1 VPRFHLAVLI
11 LAATLAACAKPVG
24 VERVDPQ
31 TAQRALTRNV
41 LSSGEPSSFAKAQLL
56 QRGLWNRYLDTP
68 SQALELLRAELGG
81 PIDDQLLFALAELSF
96 HQGQKAGSTA
106 QFLAAACYAYAFL
119 FPESGKEAGP
129 YDARTRLALDLYN
142 RGLGRGFQADGDDA
156 VALRGGSF
164 ALPFGQL
171 EVELDPTGFEW
182 AGYRFA
188 RFKDLS
194 RFELRGLRNR
204 YRRPG
209 IGAALG
215 GSLDPPDGAGDA
227 PPALRVPPG
236 ITIPVT
242 ALLRIERP
250 RESVIEGH
258 VRGTLRIFA
267 EQREPDVTID
277 SRVVPLEYEPSAAL
291 AYTLE
296 GSKLWSFENKGFLS
310 GDFRSELDG
319 LYSLIPYRPRR
330 IPVVLVH
337 GTASSPARW
346 AQMINELANDP
357 RLHSRYQ
364 FWLFL
369 YNTGNPILYSA
380 SVLRHSLID
389 AVAQLDPTSVD
400 PALRN
405 MVVIGH
411 SQGGLL
417 TRLMVTDSG
426 DRFWDSTFKKPL
438 DQLEISP
445 DTHSLMESAFFF
457 EAVPSVTSVVFIST
471 PHRGSYLA
479 GRRLAAL
486 LGRLVSFPFRL
497 AAVGGEVLTNNQD
510 ALAGRKL
517 KRVASSVDNMN
528 PKHPFSV
535 TLSASP
541 IAAGVTAHSI
551 ISVKGDGPPWA
562 GKNDGV
568 VAYDSAH
575 MEDVAS
581 ELVVR
586 SGHSTQGEPATI
598 EEVRRIL
605 LEHVEAR

>member
-1 VPRFHLAVLI
+1 VPRFRLALLI
-11 LAATLAACAKPVG
+11 LAACLVACASPVG

-31 TAQRALTRNV
+31 SAQQAMTRNV

-56 QRGLWNRYLDTP
+56 QRGLWNRYLEVPDEAL
-68 SQALELLRAELGG
+68 QALHDQLGTG
-81 PIDDQLLFALAELSF
+81 LDDRLLFALAEFSF
-96 HQGQKAGSTA
+96 HQGQKTGNTA

-119 FPESGKEAGP
+119 FPESGDEASA

-142 RGLGRGFQADGDDA
+142 RGLSRGFQSEKEET
-156 VALRGGSF
+156 VYLRAGSF

-171 EVELDPTGFEW
+171 EVELQPNGFEW

-188 RFKDLS
+188 RFKDLY
-194 RFELRGLRNR
+194 RFEVRGLRNR

-215 GSLDPPDGAGDA
+215 GSLDPPERAAEA
-227 PPALRVPPG
+227 PPALRVPAG
-236 ITIPVT
+236 ITLPVT
-242 ALLRIERP
+242 ALLRIQQP
-250 RESVIEGH
+250 RQSVIAGH

-267 EQREPDVTID
+267 KERSPDVKIG

-296 GSKLWSFENKGFLS
+296 RSKLWSFENRGFLS
-310 GDFRSELDG
+310 GEFESGLDG
-319 LYSLIPYRPRR
+319 LYSLTPYRRGR

-357 RLHSRYQ
+357 RLHSHYQ

-380 SVLRHSLID
+380 SILRHSLVA
-389 AVAQLDPTSVD
+389 AVAELDPQGVD
-400 PALRN
+400 PALQE
-405 MVVIGH
+405 VVVMGH

-426 DRFWDSTFKKPL
+426 DRFWDAIFNKPL
-438 DQLEISP
+438 DQLELRL
-445 DTHSLMESAFFF
+445 DTRAVLESAFFF
-457 EAVPSVTSVVFIST
+457 EPVPSVKRVVFIST
-471 PHRGSYLA
+471 PHRGSFLA
-479 GRRLAAL
+479 GRRIAGL
-486 LGRLVSFPFRL
+486 LNRMVSFPFRL
-497 AAVGGEVLTNNQD
+497 AGTGAEVLTNNQD
-510 ALAGRKL
+510 ALASRKM
-517 KRVASSVDNMN
+517 KRMSTSVENMN
-528 PKHPFSV
+528 PKDPFSV

-551 ISVKGDGPPWA
+551 ISVKSDGPPWS
-562 GKNDGV
+562 GKSDGV
-568 VAYDSAH
+568 VAFDSAS
-575 MEDVAS
+575 MEGVES

>member
-1 VPRFHLAVLI
+1 MPGFRAAVLI
-11 LAATLAACAKPVG
+11 LAAALVACASPVG

-31 TAQRALTRNV
+31 SAQRALTRNV
-41 LSSGEPSSFAKAQLL
+41 LSAGVPSSFSKAQLL
-56 QRGLWNRYLDTP
+56 QRGLWNRYNDAPDETL
-68 SQALELLRAELGG
+68 QALRDQLGTG
-81 PIDDQLLFALAELSF
+81 LDEQLLFALAELSF
-96 HQGQKAGSTA
+96 HQGQMTGSTA

-119 FPESGKEAGP
+119 FPQSGKEPGA

-142 RGLGRGFQADGDDA
+142 RGLSRGFQTDEDEA
-156 VALRGGSF
+156 VELREGSF

-171 EVELDPTGFEW
+171 EVELEPTGFDW

-188 RFKDLS
+188 HFKDLY
-194 RFELRGLRNR
+194 RFEVRGLRNR

-215 GSLDPPDGAGDA
+215 GSLDPPDHAA
-227 PPALRVPPG
+227 ENAPALRVPAG
-236 ITIPVT
+236 ITLPVT

-250 RESVIEGH
+250 RESVIAGH

-267 EQREPDVTID
+267 EEREPDVSIG
-277 SRVVPLEYEPSAAL
+277 SRIVPLEYEPSAAL

-310 GDFRSELDG
+310 GEFLSELDG
-319 LYSLIPYRPRR
+319 LYSLTPYRSGR

-417 TRLMVTDSG
+417 TRLMVTGSG

-438 DQLEISP
+438 DQLEIGP
-445 DTHSLMESAFFF
+445 DTHALLESAFFF

-497 AAVGGEVLTNNQD
+497 AAVSGEVLTNNQD

-541 IAAGVTAHSI
+541 IAPGVTAHSI
-551 ISVKGDGPPWA
+551 IAVKGDGPPWA